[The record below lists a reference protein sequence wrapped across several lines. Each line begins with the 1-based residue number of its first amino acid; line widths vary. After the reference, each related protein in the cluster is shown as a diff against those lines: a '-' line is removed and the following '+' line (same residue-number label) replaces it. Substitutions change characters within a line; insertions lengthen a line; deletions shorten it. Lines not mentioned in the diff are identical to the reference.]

1 MPQPVDANGIP
12 KQAPAHKLVD
22 ETYRN
27 VGYKFTITASQ
38 TNFFDIS
45 VPGAI
50 IYLAGGTFAIKAAN
64 PAADIHEDDYAEFS
78 VIDKDDV
85 LGLFAT
91 YGLTVGVD
99 VLELKKYVKTHYF
112 LPNDNE
118 LRMHI
123 EPSTLAQVLPGLY
136 MRAAYHSHGNQDMD
150 FYCWYDWF
158 EV

>member
-1 MPQPVDANGIP
+1 MPNPVDANGIP

-27 VGYKFTITASQ
+27 VGYKFQIIAGQ
-38 TNFFDIS
+38 MNCFDIS

-50 IYLAGGTFAIKAAN
+50 IYLAGGTFALKAGN
-64 PAADIHEDDYAEFS
+64 PGSDIHEDDYAEFS
-78 VIDKDDV
+78 VVDKDDV

-112 LPNDNE
+112 LEDDSGH
-118 LRMHI
+118 RMHI

-136 MRAAYHSHGNQDMD
+136 MRACYMSHGNQDMD